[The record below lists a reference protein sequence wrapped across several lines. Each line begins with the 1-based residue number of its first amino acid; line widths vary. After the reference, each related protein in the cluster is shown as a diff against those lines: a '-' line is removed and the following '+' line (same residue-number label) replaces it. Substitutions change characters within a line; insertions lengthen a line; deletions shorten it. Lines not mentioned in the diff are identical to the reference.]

1 MLSTHVAAL
10 SPPEG
15 QFSHVKFLTKTAI
28 KQDLSERLEPSPE
41 HWSLG
46 TFQPFYLIIHTR
58 PPPSQSIDTINLLT
72 PSNINHYIS
81 GGTLTPLTPLPMQ
94 EMKPSMFSPII
105 ADSTAPF
112 NTGK

>member
-1 MLSTHVAAL
+1 MLPPCRPPKGSFPMLNFSQKLQSNKICLNVLNQVQNTEAWEPFNLSTWLSTH
-10 SPPEG
+10 
-15 QFSHVKFLTKTAI
+15 T
-28 KQDLSERLEPSPE
+28 
-41 HWSLG
+41 
-46 TFQPFYLIIHTR
+46 

>member
-41 HWSLG
+41 H
-46 TFQPFYLIIHTR
+46 
-58 PPPSQSIDTINLLT
+58 
-72 PSNINHYIS
+72 
-81 GGTLTPLTPLPMQ
+81 
-94 EMKPSMFSPII
+94 
-105 ADSTAPF
+105 
-112 NTGK
+112 